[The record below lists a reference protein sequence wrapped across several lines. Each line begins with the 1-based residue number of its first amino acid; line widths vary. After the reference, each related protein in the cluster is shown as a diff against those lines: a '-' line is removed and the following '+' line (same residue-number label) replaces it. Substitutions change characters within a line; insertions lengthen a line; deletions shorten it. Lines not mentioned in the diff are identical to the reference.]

1 MEPTGTLANLFQ
13 LVDVAGA
20 GGDAGTR
27 PAHCALRRYGVE
39 TPERKDMA
47 GSVND
52 GALVHEKGCDMGVAA
67 VRRTRISIARG
78 RRLCEQARELRLQVQ
93 DARTRTHA
101 LAVRAAYSAERAHLA
116 KEWVAYVAARPR
128 LRA

>member
-47 GSVND
+47 G
-52 GALVHEKGCDMGVAA
+52 AGCRRGGRRGA
-67 VRRTRISIARG
+67 VRRRPRSRG
-78 RRLCEQARELRLQVQ
+78 RLISDRASSGTPFALLPLDEAEVEGHLPRKHEPPPVDRQ
-93 DARTRTHA
+93 DG
-101 LAVRAAYSAERAHLA
+101 
-116 KEWVAYVAARPR
+116 RPG
-128 LRA
+128 